1 MMLAAT
7 LLTPMILAAE
17 PVRLEVLDQTYDH
30 QTQTSAFN
38 GNPDKR
44 IRLAYSNTRTNGY
57 YDGRMLVPTDGDT
70 D

>member
-1 MMLAAT
+1 MMLATA

-44 IRLAYSNTRTNGY
+44 IRRIQHDPNKGF
-57 YDGRMLVPTDGDT
+57 
-70 D
+70 